1 MVVCGKLESSPTHY
15 CQCAVDWTH
24 YQPHINPVIL
34 SNTEFTLSSSHKFSL
49 RGTLFIRQ
57 RSHFFYL
64 NGGIERTPVSDHCRP
79 SSYLTGLTTRTL
91 PSHSHWNV
99 WLGSALR
106 RPNSFWGIQY
116 TWTNLWS
123 VLLGLWPGT
132 TPLLMPP
139 HCRPNTK
146 ARPPRSLCLNS
157 LLNILR
163 GNSKR
168 LTQADRHWFWLMLML
183 LLVRLLQWGSRSR
196 GVWGWFFCFHA
207 SQHQCF
213 CY

>member
-1 MVVCGKLESSPTHY
+1 MWGNSGHCIPNLTYGSIILSWGTGMVVCGKLESSPTHY

-157 LLNILR
+157 
-163 GNSKR
+163 
-168 LTQADRHWFWLMLML
+168 F
-183 LLVRLLQWGSRSR
+183 
-196 GVWGWFFCFHA
+196 
-207 SQHQCF
+207 
-213 CY
+213 